1 MTQKTDGV
9 ITHLEPDILECTVK
23 WACPQF
29 VVINTV
35 KGFDTVNKAEVDV
48 FLELSSF
55 FHDPVDVGNLV
66 AASSA
71 FSKTSLNIRKFTVHV
86 LLKTGL
92 ENFEH
97 YFTSV

>member
-35 KGFDTVNKAEVDV
+35 KGFRVVIESEVD
-48 FLELSSF
+48 F
-55 FHDPVDVGNLV
+55 FWNSL
-66 AASSA
+66 A
-71 FSKTSLNIRKFTVHV
+71 FSVI
-86 LLKTGL
+86 LLML
-92 ENFEH
+92 MVVECYYE
-97 YFTSV
+97 